1 MITMPTS
8 SDRTPETPVPV
19 PVPVLVLNGPNLNLL
34 GLREPEIYGN
44 ETLADIEALCH
55 ATAAGHGL
63 RADLRQSNHEG
74 VLIDAV
80 QEARTAHRGIVI
92 NPAGYSHTSVALRDA
107 LAASDVPIVEVHL
120 SNIHRRESFRH
131 LSYVSGVADT
141 VICGAGAH
149 GYVLALAHLARL
161 VKAT

>member
-1 MITMPTS
+1 MPNPAT
-8 SDRTPETPVPV
+8 DGALAA
-19 PVPVLVLNGPNLNLL
+19 PVLVLNGPNLNLL
-34 GLREPEIYGN
+34 GLREPEIYGHD
-44 ETLADIEALCH
+44 TLADIETLCH
-55 ATAAGHGL
+55 RTAAEHGL
-63 RADLRQSNHEG
+63 TADVRQSNHEG

-107 LAASDVPIVEVHL
+107 LAAAEVPIVEVHL
-120 SNIHRRESFRH
+120 SNIHRREEFRH
-131 LSYVSGVADT
+131 FSYVSGVADA

-161 VKAT
+161 LEGSR